1 MTTWLART
9 VRLKPDTTAW
19 LARVGAAIALAGVLD
34 VAVIAQARTDVVTL
48 ANGDRITGEIVRL
61 ERGRLEFKTDDA
73 GTLYLEWDK
82 LVSLVTTRLVE
93 VMTTDGR
100 TFLGT
105 LATAA
110 DRAIAVASAD
120 ATAQLA
126 MPEVT
131 EIATIGRSFWRKL
144 DGSFDVGFSYTR
156 SSGIAQL
163 NLNTDTQYRK
173 PRSQT
178 RLTGSF
184 TQTEQSDQDERDDR
198 GAIDASYLRYPWPR
212 WFIAGVGRFE
222 TNESLGLKLRS
233 QVGSAIGP
241 RLINTNRA
249 QLTLGAGVVF
259 NDERG
264 VDVEP
269 TQNLEALL
277 LFQTSYFTY
286 DRPRTN
292 LDVTMQ
298 YYPSLSDP
306 GRQRMQLD
314 TGGKREFFKDLFLSL
329 SVFYTLDTRPP
340 NPDADTYDVGV
351 LWSIGWTY

>member
-1 MTTWLART
+1 MQGRW
-9 VRLKPDTTAW
+9 AW
-19 LARVGAAIALAGVLD
+19 LARGVAAVALACSMDAAV
-34 VAVIAQARTDVVTL
+34 VAQGRTDVVTL

-61 ERGRLEFKTDDA
+61 DRGQLEFKTDDI

-93 VMTTDGR
+93 VTTTDGR
-100 TFLGT
+100 TFLGS
-105 LATAA
+105 LAKAA
-110 DRAIAVASAD
+110 DRSIAVVGAD
-120 ATAQLA
+120 GTAPLA

-144 DGSFDVGFSYTR
+144 DGSFDAGFSYTR

-173 PRSQT
+173 PGSQS
-178 RLTGSF
+178 RLMASW
-184 TQTEQSDQDERDDR
+184 TQTEQSDEEERDDR
-198 GAIDASYLRYPWPR
+198 GAIDVSYLRDPWPR
-212 WFIAGVGRFE
+212 WFIAGIGRFE

-233 QVGSAIGP
+233 QIGGASGP
-241 RLINTNRA
+241 RVINTNRA
-249 QLTLGAGVVF
+249 ELTLGAGVVF

-264 VDVEP
+264 VDVEA
-269 TQNLEALL
+269 TQNVEALL
-277 LFQTSYFTY
+277 LFRTSYFTY

-292 LDVTMQ
+292 LDVTLQ

-306 GRQRMQLD
+306 GRQRVQFD
-314 TGGKREFFKDLFLSL
+314 AAGKREFFKDLFLAL
-329 SVFYTLDTRPP
+329 SVFDTLDPRPP

>member
-1 MTTWLART
+1 MQARWRW
-9 VRLKPDTTAW
+9 VAKS
-19 LARVGAAIALAGVLD
+19 AAVIALAYSMD
-34 VAVIAQARTDVVTL
+34 AAAVAQGRSDVVTL

-61 ERGRLEFKTDDA
+61 DRGQLEFKTDDV

-82 LVSLVTTRLVE
+82 LVSLVTTQLVE
-93 VMTTDGR
+93 VTTTDGR
-100 TFLGT
+100 MFLGS
-105 LATAA
+105 LSRSA
-110 DRAIAVASAD
+110 DRSIAVASAD

-126 MPEVT
+126 MPDVT
-131 EIATIGRSFWRKL
+131 EITTIGRNFWRKL

-163 NLNTDTQYRK
+163 NLNTDTMYRK
-173 PRSQT
+173 PGSQS
-178 RLTGSF
+178 RLTTSF
-184 TQTEQSDQDERDDR
+184 TQTEQSDDEGRDDR

-212 WFIAGVGRFE
+212 WFVAAAGRFE
-222 TNESLGLKLRS
+222 TNESLGLELRS
-233 QVGSAIGP
+233 QIGGAIGP
-241 RLINTNRA
+241 RLVNSNRA
-249 QLTLGAGVVF
+249 QLTLGAGLAF

-264 VDVEP
+264 VDVAP

-277 LFQTSYFTY
+277 MFQTSYYAY

-306 GRQRMQLD
+306 GRQRLQLD
-314 TGGKREFFKDLFLSL
+314 AASKREFLKDLFVSL
-329 SVFYTLDTRPP
+329 SVFYTIDTRPP

>member
-1 MTTWLART
+1 MRAAWAART
-9 VRLKPDTTAW
+9 V
-19 LARVGAAIALAGVLD
+19 AAIALACTVE
-34 VAVIAQARTDVVTL
+34 AAAFAQGRTDLVTL
-48 ANGDRITGEIVRL
+48 ANGDRITGEIIHL
-61 ERGRLEFKTDDA
+61 DRGILEFKTDDA
-73 GTLYLEWDK
+73 GTLHLEWDK

-93 VMTTDGR
+93 VTTTDGL
-100 TFLGT
+100 TFLGSLT
-105 LATAA
+105 RSA
-110 DRAIAVASAD
+110 DRTIAVAGQD
-120 ATAQLA
+120 ATAQLS
-126 MPEVT
+126 MLNVT
-131 EIATIGRSFWRKL
+131 EITTIGRRFWSRL

-163 NLNTDTQYRK
+163 NLNTDTKYRK
-173 PRSQT
+173 AGSQS
-178 RLTGSF
+178 RLTASF
-184 TQTEQSDQDERDDR
+184 TQTQQSDEEGRDDR
-198 GAIDASYLRYPWPR
+198 GAVEASYLRYPWPR
-212 WFIAGVGRFE
+212 WFIAAVGRFE
-222 TNESLGLKLRS
+222 TNESLGLELRS
-233 QVGSAIGP
+233 QIGGAIGP
-241 RLINTNRA
+241 RLINSNRA
-249 QLTLGAGVVF
+249 QLTLGAGVTF

-292 LDVTMQ
+292 LDVTLQ

-306 GRQRMQLD
+306 GRQRLQLD
-314 TGGKREFFKDLFLSL
+314 AAAKREFFKDLFVSA

>member
-1 MTTWLART
+1 MPAAWAAKTLAT
-9 VRLKPDTTAW
+9 V
-19 LARVGAAIALAGVLD
+19 ALACAID
-34 VAVIAQARTDVVTL
+34 AAAFAQGRTDVVAL

-61 ERGRLEFKTDDA
+61 DRGQLEFKTDDI

-93 VMTTDGR
+93 VTTTDGR
-100 TFLGT
+100 MFLGS
-105 LATAA
+105 LARSA
-110 DRAIAVASAD
+110 DRSIAVASAD

-126 MPEVT
+126 MPDVT
-131 EIATIGRSFWRKL
+131 EITTIGRSFWRKL

-163 NLNTDTQYRK
+163 NLNTDTMYRK
-173 PRSQT
+173 PGSQS
-178 RLTGSF
+178 RLTASF
-184 TQTEQSDQDERDDR
+184 TQTDQSNDEGRDDR

-212 WFIAGVGRFE
+212 WFVAGVGRFE

-241 RLINTNRA
+241 RLVNTNRA

-277 LFQTSYFTY
+277 LFQTSYYTY

-292 LDVTMQ
+292 VDVTTQ

-306 GRQRMQLD
+306 GRQRLQLD
-314 TGGKREFFKDLFLSL
+314 AAVKREFFKDLFVSL